1 VIVDDGVET
10 SATLHAAAPVRRCR
24 FELGMHGFDP

>member
-10 SATLHAAAPVRRCR
+10 SAALHAAAPARRCR
-24 FELGMHGFDP
+24 FERAMHGFDP